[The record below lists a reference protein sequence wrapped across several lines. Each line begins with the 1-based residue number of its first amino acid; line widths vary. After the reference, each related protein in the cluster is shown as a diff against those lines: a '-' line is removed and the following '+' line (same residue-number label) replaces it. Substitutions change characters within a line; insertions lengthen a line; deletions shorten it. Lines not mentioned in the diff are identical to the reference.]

1 MQNKILWYGGAVV
14 LTIGGVANLKFYGP
28 VAAGIYALI
37 VGIAIYLFTYNIS
50 CVINGRCYGTAWF
63 SMLIGLG
70 TLAGVLWYYIMAL
83 QSGKLPKLL
92 DQGLLRLIPGADT
105 TAKVIENRYGVAI
118 SNYLPYENRN
128 GV

>member
-1 MQNKILWYGGAVV
+1 M
-14 LTIGGVANLKFYGP
+14 LTIGSVANLKLLGP

-63 SMLIGLG
+63 NMLIGLG

-83 QSGKLPKLL
+83 QSGRLAKLV

-105 TAKVIENRYGVAI
+105 TAKVIENRYGVSI
-118 SNYLPYENRN
+118 GDYLPHETSTISK
-128 GV
+128 